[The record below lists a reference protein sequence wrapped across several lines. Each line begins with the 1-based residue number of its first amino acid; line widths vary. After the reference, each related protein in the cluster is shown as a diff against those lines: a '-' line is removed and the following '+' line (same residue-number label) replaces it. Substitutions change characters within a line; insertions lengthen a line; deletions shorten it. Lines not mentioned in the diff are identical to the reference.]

1 MKGKIFKI
9 KNTDDELVLPITT
22 TEAVYL
28 EDGKTLNDEL
38 DNIENEKATRQEVD
52 VERKRIDNINSSL
65 DNIENDLLNS
75 FSIIP
80 DRLRDSDSETDADL
94 LQKAINLALDN
105 PLETKEIKLNR
116 KYIVDKQIYLNKS
129 ASWTNNSIHINI
141 VGGQLELGY
150 DGYMFD
156 GIKNS
161 GGITFTNTLF
171 LHGAFTHTLFNCRNL
186 IQLDFNHCQ
195 FKNTYTVCEAEY
207 TTENNTTDYLQSVH
221 FNMCNFK
228 GMMDYQ
234 LKAMRFFDV
243 TLCQSYVEWG
253 KGGFC
258 KTYQKTANNYSAL
271 NCIIRDNVI
280 EGISGQVPLKFN
292 HSLALVID
300 GNYFEANTY
309 RDIEVGDNVNLT
321 RGVTIN
327 NNFFG
332 VYDTTNKDCN
342 IYCGSSGS
350 QIDLRNNKFIK
361 NGIKIETT
369 NQNGIFDV
377 SGCNANHGYSVIINY
392 ESVKRLTYSFSSLLR
407 KTITYEGNK
416 IIIPLRGSIKNILPL
431 NYKIDVTYTMTGS
444 HLYTGRLKGEICFV
458 NVYDSSYPSVCIKA
472 ILTTNLLVTNNS
484 GNHNVEGISDIKVYF
499 ESTNKNTSPV
509 TSMENF
515 LDTNLIIENPHGAS
529 IIDGYISEL
538 NKVMEYR

>member
-9 KNTDDELVLPITT
+9 KNMEDELVLPITT
-22 TEAVYL
+22 TEAVYS

-369 NQNGIFDV
+369 NQNGRFDV